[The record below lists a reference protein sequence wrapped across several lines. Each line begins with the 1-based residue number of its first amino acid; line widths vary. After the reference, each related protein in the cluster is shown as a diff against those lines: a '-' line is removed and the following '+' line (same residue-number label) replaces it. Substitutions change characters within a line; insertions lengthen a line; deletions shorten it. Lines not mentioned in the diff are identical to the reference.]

1 VADGLDKW
9 VIADRL
15 DENPSAVVLRRRRQI
30 ELCRKITPKPS
41 RFKSLASALAR
52 EILIRCGRAAVLQEL
67 QILTH
72 EAAFK
77 AGAALL

>member
-1 VADGLDKW
+1 LERFVSIKGLRQRHRAGCKTVYPGSIPGVA
-9 VIADRL
+9 
-15 DENPSAVVLRRRRQI
+15 S
-30 ELCRKITPKPS
+30 KPS